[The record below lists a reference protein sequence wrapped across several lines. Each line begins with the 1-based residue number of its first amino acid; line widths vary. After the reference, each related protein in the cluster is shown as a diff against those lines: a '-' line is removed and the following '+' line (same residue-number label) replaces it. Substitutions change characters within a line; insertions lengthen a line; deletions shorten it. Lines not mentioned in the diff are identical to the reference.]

1 LQKTNFRELFAAP
14 GVLKVLISQLY
25 GRFPFGMLSLAF
37 IIHIQAVTGSFAI
50 AGIALGA
57 ETIGASIS
65 GPILGRWM
73 AVFGVRKVIGV
84 ATVITS
90 SAMLAMAWVPPEPL
104 LLILLAFLV
113 GLSSPPIQPA
123 ARTIYPQ
130 ITPKRHLGGLYSLDA
145 TAQEIIWVVGPLVA
159 TLVAAQFGNLMMI
172 YVMVMV
178 QLTGSAW
185 FISLQVV
192 HTASFPRTDA
202 RLGRVLKNP
211 TVALVTVLGLLLV
224 GSFAGVEVGAVAL
237 FDKAVVGAV
246 IAVFSVGS
254 FIGGF
259 TLGALPRGRWSL
271 TWFVGLVLFGYS
283 LAMLNPTSALW
294 MGFSLFISG
303 LGVAPALGTLALWVA
318 QGTKSNETSEAYGW
332 VTTGQLVGF
341 SAGSALAGIA
351 IDAVTPEAALLV
363 SVVFGLAT
371 LLAAALTSHL
381 SAKFLVT

>member
-1 LQKTNFRELFAAP
+1 VQKTNFRELFAAP
-14 GVLKVLISQLY
+14 GVLKLLISQLY

-37 IIHIQAVTGSFAI
+37 IIHIQAVTGSYAI

-73 AVFGVRKVIGV
+73 AYFGVRKVVGW
-84 ATVITS
+84 ATVVTS
-90 SAMLAMAWVPPEPL
+90 LSMLGMAWVAPEPV
-104 LLILLAFLV
+104 LLILLAFAV

-145 TAQEIIWVVGPLVA
+145 TAQEIIWVVGPLLA

-172 YVMVMV
+172 YVMVV
-178 QLTGSAW
+178 IQLTGSAW

-192 HTASFPRTDA
+192 SKAEIPRTEA

-224 GSFAGVEVGAVAL
+224 GSFSGVEVGAVAL
-237 FDKAVVGAV
+237 FDKAVVGAI
-246 IAVFSVGS
+246 IAIFSVGS

-271 TWFVGLVLFGYS
+271 SAFVGLVLFGYT
-283 LAMLNPTSALW
+283 LALLNPTDPIW
-294 MGFSLFISG
+294 MGISLFISG

-318 QGTKSNETSEAYGW
+318 QGTARNETSEAYGW

-341 SAGSALAGIA
+341 SAGSALAGIS
-351 IDAVTPEAALLV
+351 IDTVAPAAALLV
-363 SVVFGLAT
+363 SVAFGGAT
-371 LLAAALTSHL
+371 LLAAIVTSKL
-381 SAKFLVT
+381 GAKFLT